1 MEHEV
6 KVEKRLNEQ
15 RKEVYIKLEEQGIR
29 LGFDYCFEGI
39 YLQGSQNYNTHH
51 QGSDVD
57 SKLVIV
63 PTVRSM
69 LLGKKL
75 SHEISL
81 DNGEKCSVK
90 PVMDFVDL
98 FWKGNINNLEILT
111 TQYKIVKNNS
121 FIERLIG
128 HESYQCIPEYVKG
141 TLWDASIGM
150 MIQKQKSMFKGT
162 ETTKPYVEKYGF
174 DNKDFIHIMR
184 IHDML
189 LNISQGKSFSESL
202 DFSGSWYY
210 GKMLEVREGVVSK
223 TTAEQLAK
231 DLIYSAELMKEEY
244 CPKNVE
250 NLQTYKDEIREWYAN
265 YYEGAYL

>member
-1 MEHEV
+1 MNYKEKVISRLQEQQEEV
-6 KVEKRLNEQ
+6 ED
-15 RKEVYIKLEEQGIR
+15 KLLECSLARGY
-29 LGFDYCFEGI
+29 DYFLEGI

-51 QGSDVD
+51 EGSDVD

-75 SHEISL
+75 VHEISL
-81 DNGEKCSVK
+81 DNGEKCSIK

-111 TQYKIVKNNS
+111 TEYKVVKENS
-121 FIERLIG
+121 FIEKLIDTE
-128 HESYQCIPEYVKG
+128 HDQYIPEYVKG
-141 TLWDASIGM
+141 TLWDSSIGM

-162 ETTKPYVEKYGF
+162 ETTKPYVEKHGF
-174 DNKDFIHIMR
+174 CNKDFIHIMR

-189 LNISQGKSFSESL
+189 VNLSQAWSFSESL
-202 DFSGSWYY
+202 DFSSSWYY
-210 GKMLEVREGVVSK
+210 AKMLEVRQGSVSK

-231 DLIYSAELMKEEY
+231 DLIYSAERMKEEY
-244 CPKNVE
+244 CPKNVD
-250 NLQTYKDEIREWYAN
+250 NLRTHKDEMREWYAD
-265 YYEGAYL
+265 YYEDAYL